1 MMILV
6 TGATGYI
13 GSYFIKY
20 LTQKYNCKNIKAVD
34 SYVNQVEQINDIKI
48 KKVDLTDEK
57 EIKNLM
63 DDVTTVVHCAGISS
77 ITECEQNSHSAI
89 ISNVLS
95 IRYLLEEGA
104 KNKLKK
110 IIFPSSFAVL
120 KPGQNYITEESNAAP
135 YNFYG
140 HLKHWAEQLIQSY
153 KTNNNID
160 YVIFRQTNVCG
171 HGLSNKN
178 TVIHAMCDA
187 VKNNQP
193 ITIFGDGQQV
203 RNFIHI
209 KDVVHLYYLAMFHNN
224 GIYNLGGHETMSI
237 NNITQSIS
245 NEASKLLQKKVDI
258 IYKPSDRTGKELST
272 PNFTFDISHLV
283 NDFGYSPT
291 YSIEDMIKEMLI

>member
-6 TGATGYI
+6 TGASGYI

-20 LTQKYNCKNIKAVD
+20 LTENFGYKNIKAID
-34 SYVNQVEQINDIKI
+34 SCINDIDQINGINI
-48 KKVDLTDEK
+48 KKVDLTNQK
-57 EIKNLM
+57 EIPMLM
-63 DDVTTVVHCAGISS
+63 KDVTTIVHFAGISS
-77 ITECEQNSHSAI
+77 ITECEQNSQRAI

-95 IRYLLEEGA
+95 IKYLMEEGT

-110 IIFPSSFAVL
+110 IIFPSSFAVY
-120 KPGQNYITEESNAAP
+120 KPGQEYITEESIVTP

-153 KTNNNID
+153 KINHDID

-171 HGLSNKN
+171 YGLSNKN
-178 TVIHAMCDA
+178 TVVHAMCNA

-209 KDVVHLYYLAMFHNN
+209 KDAVHLYYLALFDNH

-237 NNITQSIS
+237 KNIAQSIS
-245 NEASKLLQKKVDI
+245 NEASKLLQTKVNI
-258 IYKPSDRTGKELST
+258 NYMPSDRNGKEIST
-272 PNFTFDISHLV
+272 PNLTFDISHLV

-291 YSIEDMIKEMLI
+291 YSIKDMIKEMLI